1 MSHES
6 FEDIGTP
13 PYFEDEYFNDYTIP
27 DVGKLPF
34 ALAHPSSQ
42 FMAAILDYADPEV
55 AKGIVEPYPY
65 EQFIDYFG
73 QYYDGY

>member
-1 MSHES
+1 MSILMTTQS
-6 FEDIGTP
+6 P
-13 PYFEDEYFNDYTIP
+13 M
-27 DVGKLPF
+27 
-34 ALAHPSSQ
+34 LASCPSPSLARPSSQ

-55 AKGIVEPYPY
+55 AKGIVDPYPY